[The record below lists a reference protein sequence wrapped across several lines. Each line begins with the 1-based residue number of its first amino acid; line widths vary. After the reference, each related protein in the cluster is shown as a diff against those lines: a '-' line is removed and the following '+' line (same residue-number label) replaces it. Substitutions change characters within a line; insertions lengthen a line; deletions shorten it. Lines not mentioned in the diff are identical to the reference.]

1 METQDIFLPV
11 AALALWTLLVL
22 GLVPIARFRAAA
34 AGRVTIHDFKTGE
47 SPQVPPDVSVPNRV
61 FMNLLEVPVL
71 FYLACIV
78 AFLTHHVES
87 RLITLA
93 WVYVGLRVA
102 HSLVYL
108 IYNNV
113 MHRLGVFAV
122 SNFVVFAIWLM
133 LTSQLIHV

>member
-1 METQDIFLPV
+1 MEVQDIFLPV

-34 AGRVTIHDFKTGE
+34 AGRVSAHDFKTGE
-47 SPQVPPDVSVPNRV
+47 SLQVPPDVSVPTRA

-71 FYLACIV
+71 FYMACIV
-78 AFLTHHVES
+78 AFLTNHVEG

-93 WVYVGLRVA
+93 WIYVVLRVA

-108 IYNNV
+108 VYNNV
-113 MHRLGVFAV
+113 MHRLAVFAI
-122 SNFVVFAIWLM
+122 SNFVVIAIWLM
-133 LTSQLIHV
+133 LTSQLMHL

>member
-1 METQDIFLPV
+1 MEAQDIFLPV
-11 AALALWTLLVL
+11 ATLALWTVLVL

-34 AGRVTIHDFKTGE
+34 AGRVTIDDFKTGE
-47 SPQVPPDVSVPNRV
+47 SLQVPPDVSVPNRV

-78 AFLTHHVES
+78 AFLTNHVES

-93 WVYVGLRVA
+93 WVYVGLRLA
-102 HSLVYL
+102 HSLIYL
-108 IYNNV
+108 FYNNV
-113 MHRLGVFAV
+113 MHRLSVFAV
-122 SNFVVFAIWLM
+122 SNFVVIAIWLM

>member
-1 METQDIFLPV
+1 MEVQDIFLPV

-34 AGRVTIHDFKTGE
+34 AGRVSAHDFKTGE
-47 SPQVPPDVSVPNRV
+47 SAQVPPDVSVPNRA

-71 FYLACIV
+71 FYVACIV
-78 AFLTHHVES
+78 AFLTHHVEG

-93 WVYVGLRVA
+93 WIYVVLRVA

-108 IYNNV
+108 VYNNV
-113 MHRLGVFAV
+113 MHRLAVFAV
-122 SNFVVFAIWLM
+122 SNFVVVAIWLM
-133 LTSQLIHV
+133 LTSQLMHL

>member
-1 METQDIFLPV
+1 MEAQDIFLPV
-11 AALALWTLLVL
+11 ATLALWTLLVL

-34 AGRVTIHDFKTGE
+34 AGRVTTHDFKTGE
-47 SPQVPPDVSVPNRV
+47 SLQVPPDVSVPNRV

-78 AFLTHHVES
+78 AFLTNHVES

-113 MHRLGVFAV
+113 MHRLSVFAV
-122 SNFVVFAIWLM
+122 SNFVVIAIWLM

>member
-1 METQDIFLPV
+1 MEAQDIFLPV
-11 AALALWTLLVL
+11 ATLALWTLLVL
-22 GLVPIARFRAAA
+22 GLVPIVRFRAAA
-34 AGRVTIHDFKTGE
+34 AGRVTAHDFKTGE
-47 SPQVPPDVSVPNRV
+47 SLQVPPDVSVPNRV

-78 AFLTHHVES
+78 AFLTHHVEG

-102 HSLVYL
+102 HALVYL
-108 IYNNV
+108 LYNNV
-113 MHRLGVFAV
+113 MHRLSVFAV
-122 SNFVVFAIWLM
+122 SNFVVIAIWLM

>member
-1 METQDIFLPV
+1 MEVQDIFLPV

-34 AGRVTIHDFKTGE
+34 AGRVSAHDFKTGE
-47 SPQVPPDVSVPNRV
+47 SAQVPPDVSVPNRA

-71 FYLACIV
+71 FYMACIV
-78 AFLTHHVES
+78 AFLTHHVEG

-93 WVYVGLRVA
+93 WIYVALRVA

-108 IYNNV
+108 VYNNV
-113 MHRLGVFAV
+113 MHRLAVFAI
-122 SNFVVFAIWLM
+122 SNFVVVAIWLM
-133 LTSQLIHV
+133 LTSQLLHL

>member
-1 METQDIFLPV
+1 MEVQDIFLPV

-34 AGRVTIHDFKTGE
+34 AGRVSAHDFKTGE
-47 SPQVPPDVSVPNRV
+47 SAQVPPDVSVPNRA

-71 FYLACIV
+71 FYMACIV
-78 AFLTHHVES
+78 AFLTHHVEG

-93 WVYVGLRVA
+93 WIYVVLRVA

-108 IYNNV
+108 VYNNV
-113 MHRLGVFAV
+113 LHRLAVFAI
-122 SNFVVFAIWLM
+122 SNFVVVAIWLM
-133 LTSQLIHV
+133 LTSQLLHL

>member
-1 METQDIFLPV
+1 MEAQDIFLPV

-22 GLVPIARFRAAA
+22 GLVHIARFGATA
-34 AGRVTIHDFKTGE
+34 AGRVSTHDFETGE
-47 SPQVPPDVSVPNRV
+47 SHLVPPDVSVPNRA

-78 AFLTHHVES
+78 AFLTHLVEG

-93 WVYVGLRVA
+93 WIYVALRVA

-108 IYNNV
+108 VYNNV
-113 MHRLGVFAV
+113 MHRLAVFAV
-122 SNFVVFAIWLM
+122 SNFVVVAIWLM
-133 LTSQLIHV
+133 LISQLMHM

>member
-1 METQDIFLPV
+1 MEVQDIFLPV

-34 AGRVTIHDFKTGE
+34 AGRVSAHDFKTGE
-47 SPQVPPDVSVPNRV
+47 SAQVPPDVSVPNRA

-71 FYLACIV
+71 FYMACIV
-78 AFLTHHVES
+78 AFLTHHVEG

-93 WVYVGLRVA
+93 WIYVALRVA

-108 IYNNV
+108 VYNNV
-113 MHRLGVFAV
+113 MHRLAVFAI
-122 SNFVVFAIWLM
+122 SNFVVVAIWLM
-133 LTSQLIHV
+133 LTSQLMHL

>member
-1 METQDIFLPV
+1 MEVQDIFLPV

-34 AGRVTIHDFKTGE
+34 AGHVSAHDFKTGE
-47 SPQVPPDVSVPNRV
+47 SLQVPPDVSVPNRA

-71 FYLACIV
+71 FYMACIV
-78 AFLTHHVES
+78 AFLTNHVEG

-93 WVYVGLRVA
+93 WIYVVLRVA

-108 IYNNV
+108 VYNNV
-113 MHRLGVFAV
+113 MHRLAVFAI
-122 SNFVVFAIWLM
+122 SNFVVIAIWLM
-133 LTSQLIHV
+133 LTSQLMHL